1 MSALSGLLH
10 PKMTGKGFVI
20 DFSNKCIV
28 VTGGNRGI
36 GLAMSKA
43 VAKAG
48 AHVAIIYRS
57 SADAPKVAHDI
68 EKEFK
73 VKAKAYQCDVSDA
86 DTVNKTFDTIDKE
99 LGPITG
105 LIANAGVSVV
115 KPALDLTTDDF
126 NKVFTTN
133 VLGVFN
139 SARAAAK
146 LWNERQHG
154 GSIVIVSSM
163 SSQIYNQVALSE
175 PLTQVFYNSSKG
187 AVSNLTKGLASEWA
201 KHSIRVN
208 ALSPG
213 YVNTDQ
219 TSGMDKKVRDFQANT
234 VLLGRFAEPEEMTGQ
249 AILLLSDHA
258 SYMTGGEYF
267 VDGGKLAT

>member
-1 MSALSGLLH
+1 MSAS
-10 PKMTGKGFVI
+10 KGFSI

-48 AHVAIIYRS
+48 GRVAIIYRS
-57 SADAPKVAHDI
+57 SKDAPQVAQNI

-73 VKAKAYQCDVSDA
+73 IKAKAYQCDVSDT
-86 DTVNKTFDTIDKE
+86 DTVNATFDTIDKE

-105 LIANAGVSVV
+105 LVANAGVSVV
-115 KPALDLTTDDF
+115 KRAIDMTTDDF

-139 SARAAAK
+139 AARAAAK
-146 LWNERQHG
+146 LWIARQHG
-154 GSIVIVSSM
+154 GSIVIISSM
-163 SSQIYNQVALSE
+163 SSQIYNMSSATE
-175 PLTQVFYNSSKG
+175 PLTQVFYNASKG
-187 AVSNLTKGLASEWA
+187 AVSNLTKGLAAEWA
-201 KHSIRVN
+201 GAGIRVN

-219 TSGMDKKVRDFQANT
+219 TSGMDEKVRAFQAKS
-234 VLLGRFAEPEEMTGQ
+234 VPLGRFAEPEEMTGQ
-249 AILLLSDHA
+249 AVLLLSDHA

-267 VDGGKLAT
+267 VDG